1 MTEDLDLIRLEDWFR
16 DAGRVVVAYS
26 GGVDSTLVAFTAHR
40 VLGERSLAVTFRHK
54 LVEREEVEG
63 AADLARRIGL
73 NHLVID
79 ITLPES
85 VMENPRDRCYICKKQ
100 LMAALK
106 SFARDSGYEMV
117 VDGSNYDDFQEGRPG
132 IRALEEEGIRSP
144 LAELGIGKQRV
155 REISRVVGLDYKKPS
170 RPCLATRF
178 PYGYRI
184 RPEDL
189 DMVASAEN
197 LLRGEGFR
205 VFRVRHLGSI
215 AKIEVGSDEIAELLQ
230 EGTRN
235 SVVHGLKALGYRLV
249 VLDLEGYRSGKM
261 DEI

>member
-16 DAGRVVVAYS
+16 RVGRAVVAYS

-40 VLGERSLAVTFRHK
+40 VLGDRSLAVTFRHR

-63 AADLARRIGL
+63 AIDLAKRIGL
-73 NHLVID
+73 NHFVMD

-85 VMENPRDRCYICKKQ
+85 VMENPRDRCYICKKHI
-100 LMAALK
+100 MGVLK
-106 SFARDSGYEMV
+106 SFARDSGYEV

-132 IRALEEEGIRSP
+132 IRALKEEGIRSP

-197 LLRGEGFR
+197 LLREEGFR
-205 VFRVRHLGSI
+205 VVRVRHLGGI
-215 AKIEVGSDEIAELLQ
+215 AKIEVGSDEITKLLR
-230 EGTRN
+230 EEVRN
-235 SVVHGLKALGYRLV
+235 RVAHGLKALGYKLV